1 MAWKI
6 RKPIQGRHLRAKYKD
21 MVQAYTNILT
31 AYKALYEAFKAKD
44 NLVQPATEK
53 DVAQIT
59 FNTPRVIV

>member
-31 AYKALYEAFKAKD
+31 AYKQLYEQFLAKD
-44 NLVQPATEK
+44 NLIQLATPDQK
-53 DVAQIT
+53 QQIIL
-59 FNTPRVIV
+59 NTPRAS